1 MADHPKR
8 LFWVV
13 SLVLLLVSVDAR
25 ADSKAEAR
33 RYFTRGM
40 AFIDAGRYREGIEQL
55 EKAYAVRPHPN
66 VLFNIGRAYA
76 SMGSL
81 AKAIEYFEKYQSTS
95 PSDAAR
101 VESTL
106 QELRLRFELRRL
118 VDDGMRAI
126 KRKRYLEGIALLN
139 RAYEQRPH
147 PNILFNI
154 GRAYED
160 AGQVRQAIATYERY
174 LETSPRDAK
183 RVTSRLTKLRQRMA
197 AVRRAAVAEKE
208 PPPPPPPTKRRRRRT
223 RDEPTTPETTETAEA
238 PAPAPLEGEQLDRL
252 AEAIIARMRA
262 EGAFDRPESVAA
274 APTEPLVVDHAPPVE
289 VTADSVPT
297 STVALGEADVSLEA
311 KTGEVYED
319 VVVTASRRAQS
330 PLDAPN
336 AVTILTDED
345 VRLSGARTIPD
356 LLRRVPGMDVMA
368 MSYSDYNVA
377 VRGFNRRVAN
387 KVLVLIDG
395 RTAYQDFL
403 GGTLWTGLSI
413 SLPDIERIE
422 VVRGPGSAIY
432 GAYAYTGIVNII
444 TKRPSQV
451 KGSTIEVAAGNGN
464 QFSSTYQYGGQQGPV
479 SIRASGTY
487 QRADKY
493 DLEFDPN
500 RVDYTTNVADPNKS
514 LDMARIDLES
524 EYALGG
530 DKRLYAGGAART
542 GSFEFYGVA
551 SLRNQAIDG
560 EEYNLRGGYDSDLL
574 SIRTF
579 WNRLRVQSA
588 PQFYRTGTND
598 LGSRVRFDLVSIE
611 PVFRPEVELFG
622 KHAIVLGGEYRFKFI
637 DWDYLNDEQTENHF
651 AAFFQDSWVIT
662 PEWSTILS
670 ARLDLHPLIGP
681 LASPRLA
688 VIFKPTPNQ
697 AIRLSAGTAFRQP
710 TMAETYLD
718 LSASTPVPGAAITL
732 VGGFREL
739 DPERIVTVDAGYRY
753 QSEFGEVEAVAYFNR
768 VTNLITRTP
777 LEPTGADEPFD
788 PEINAFVVGRSLYV
802 NDPRAFLALG
812 GEVST
817 RLYPIDGVDV
827 GANYALQVIFDEETG
842 DRFTDSPV
850 HKVSVWGLLRTSIGL
865 DVGLSGHFVSSQ
877 KWVEPN
883 YDPADPTGFNTDPLP
898 VDASV
903 LVIGRVGY
911 RLFDDNLELAVVGTN
926 LLDFGD
932 LRHREH
938 PFANRLEARV
948 LGTVTARF

>member
-1 MADHPKR
+1 MRNDRIPR
-8 LFWVV
+8 LVAILAVLAAVV
-13 SLVLLLVSVDAR
+13 FTPSLAR

-40 AFIDAGRYREGIEQL
+40 AFIDAGKYRDGIEQL
-55 EKAYAVRPHPN
+55 EKAYEIRPHPN

-81 AKAIEYFEKYQSTS
+81 AKAIEYFERYQATNPRDAERVQSTL
-95 PSDAAR
+95 
-101 VESTL
+101 E
-106 QELRLRFELRRL
+106 ELRLRLQLRRL
-118 VDDGMRAI
+118 VDEGMRAI
-126 KRKRYLEGIALLN
+126 RQKRYLEGIALLN

-147 PNILFNI
+147 ANILFNI

-160 AGQVRQAIATYERY
+160 AGQTRSAVATYRRY
-174 LETSPRDAK
+174 LETAPRDAR
-183 RVTSRLTKLRQRMA
+183 RVKSRLANLEAKLA
-197 AVRRAAVAEKE
+197 AARRTAVARKDPP
-208 PPPPPPPTKRRRRRT
+208 PPPPPPPTKRRRRRA
-223 RDEPTTPETTETAEA
+223 RDPEPTTEGETQVQTAE
-238 PAPAPLEGEQLDRL
+238 LDDEQLDRL
-252 AEAIIARMRA
+252 ADAIIQKMRK
-262 EGAFDRPESVAA
+262 EGAFERPEPV
-274 APTEPLVVDHAPPVE
+274 APPV
-289 VTADSVPT
+289 VTQEPVVTLGPQDPLA
-297 STVALGEADVSLEA
+297 STASVALGNTDVTLEA
-311 KTGEVYED
+311 KSGEVYED

-345 VRLSGARTIPD
+345 IRLSGARTIPD

-368 MSYSDYNVA
+368 MSYADYNVA
-377 VRGFNRRVAN
+377 VRGFNRRLAN
-387 KVLVLIDG
+387 KILVLIDG

-413 SLPDIERIE
+413 SLADIERIE

-444 TKRPSQV
+444 TKRPSEV
-451 KGSTIEVAAGNGN
+451 RGSTLEFGGGNGK
-464 QFSSTYQYGGQQGPV
+464 QAYGSYQYGGAQGPV
-479 SIRASGTY
+479 AIRASATY

-500 RVDYTTNVADPNKS
+500 RVDYTTNVEDPNKS
-514 LDMARIDLES
+514 LDMARIDIES
-524 EYALGG
+524 EYLLGA

-588 PQFYRTGTND
+588 PQFYRTGTDD

-622 KHAIVLGGEYRFKFI
+622 QHAMVMGGEYRFKFI
-637 DWDYLNDEQTENHF
+637 DWDYLDEEQTEDHF
-651 AAFFQDSWVIT
+651 ALFFQDSWAMT
-662 PEWSTILS
+662 PQFSTIAS

-681 LASPRLA
+681 LASPRVA
-688 VIFKPTPNQ
+688 FIYKPTPNQ

-718 LSASTPVPGAAITL
+718 LSAATPVAGAAVTL
-732 VGGFREL
+732 VGGQADL
-739 DPERIVTVDAGYRY
+739 DPERIVTIDAGYRY
-753 QSEFGEVEAVAYFNR
+753 QSEFGELEAVAYFNR

-777 LEPTGADEPFD
+777 LTPTGADEEFRPD
-788 PEINAFVVGRSLYV
+788 INAFVAGRSFYV

-812 GEVST
+812 GELST

-827 GANYALQVIFDEETG
+827 GANYALQYIFEEDTG
-842 DRFTDSPV
+842 ERFTDSPI
-850 HKVSVWGLLRTSIGL
+850 HKVSVWGQLRTSIGL

-877 KWVEPN
+877 KWIEPN
-883 YDPADPTGFNTDPLP
+883 YDPSDPTGFNTDPLP
-898 VDASV
+898 IDASF

-911 RLFDDNLELAVVGTN
+911 RLFDDRLELAVSGTN

-948 LGTVTARF
+948 LATVTARF

>member
-1 MADHPKR
+1 MAGHRNRIVPI
-8 LFWVV
+8 VC
-13 SLVLLLVSVDAR
+13 LVGLIASVDDAR

-76 SMGSL
+76 SMGSVG
-81 AKAIEYFEKYQSTS
+81 KAIEYFEKYQATS
-95 PSDAAR
+95 PRDAAR

-106 QELRLRFELRRL
+106 QELRLRQTLRRL

-160 AGQVRQAIATYERY
+160 AGQTRRAIDTYERY
-174 LETSPRDAK
+174 LESNPRDSR
-183 RVTSRLTKLRQRMA
+183 RVNSRLTKLRARLA
-197 AVRRAAVAEKE
+197 AARRAAVARVE
-208 PPPPPPPTKRRRRRT
+208 PPPPPPPPKRRRRRT
-223 RDEPTTPETTETAEA
+223 RDPEPPPPTDTAPE
-238 PAPAPLEGEQLDRL
+238 PARIEGEQLDRI

-262 EGAFDRPESVAA
+262 EGAFDRPEPA
-274 APTEPLVVDHAPPVE
+274 APRDPVAPPPLTTTPVAGE
-289 VTADSVPT
+289 APLSTTAS
-297 STVALGEADVSLEA
+297 VALGEADVTLEA

-345 VRLSGARTIPD
+345 IRLSGARTIPD

-368 MSYSDYNVA
+368 MSYADYNVA

-413 SLPDIERIE
+413 SLADIERIE

-444 TKRPSQV
+444 TKRPSEV
-451 KGSTIEVAAGNGN
+451 KGSTLEVAAGNGN
-464 QFSSTYQYGGQQGPV
+464 QFTSSYQYGGQQGPV
-479 SIRASGTY
+479 ALRASGTY

-500 RVDYTTNVADPNKS
+500 RVDYTTNVTNPNKS
-514 LDMARIDLES
+514 LDMARVDLEG
-524 EYALGG
+524 EYSLGG

-560 EEYNLRGGYDSDLL
+560 EEYNVRGGYDSDLL
-574 SIRTF
+574 SIRSF

-588 PQFYRTGTND
+588 PQFYRTGTDD

-651 AAFFQDSWVIT
+651 AVFFQDSWVIT
-662 PEWSTILS
+662 PELSTIVS

-681 LASPRLA
+681 LGSPRVA
-688 VIFKPTPNQ
+688 VIYKPTPNQ

-718 LSASTPVPGAAITL
+718 LSAATPTPGAAITL

-768 VTNLITRTP
+768 VTDLITRTP
-777 LEPTGADEPFD
+777 LSPTG
-788 PEINAFVVGRSLYV
+788 PEEAFRPDINAFVVGRSFYV

-817 RLYPIDGVDV
+817 RLYPIDGVDI
-827 GANYALQVIFDEETG
+827 GANYALQYIFEEETG

-850 HKVSVWGLLRTSIGL
+850 HKFSLWGLLRTDIGL

-877 KWVEPN
+877 NWIEPN
-883 YDPADPTGFNTDPLP
+883 YDPNDPTGFNADPLP

-911 RLFDDNLELAVVGTN
+911 RLFDDNLEIAVSGSN

-948 LGTVTARF
+948 LGSVTARF